1 MLSGGQK
8 AATLSLSLLAV
19 YCVWLGFFKILE
31 RSGLSDYQWCQTND
45 IVPGT
50 FYMWISRLKKAGYTI
65 PDSTAREKATPVIQE
80 VVKLPVV
87 DSETTENSIVAQNVN
102 LPTTVS
108 RTAVEIE
115 LNGVI
120 IRIHNKADADV
131 IQSVLQTVGGHT
143 YAW

>member
-1 MLSGGQK
+1 MRAKRVSRDEQIKLIME
-8 AATLSLSLLAV
+8 
-19 YCVWLGFFKILE
+19 CRE
-31 RSGLSDYQWCQTND
+31 SGLSDYQWCQTND

-65 PDSTAREKATPVIQE
+65 PDSMAREKATPIIQE

-87 DSETTENSIVAQNVN
+87 DSEITENTIVAQNAN

-120 IRIHNKADADV
+120 IRIHNKADTDV
-131 IQSVLQTVGGHT
+131 IQSVLQIVGGHT
-143 YAW
+143 HAW

>member
-1 MLSGGQK
+1 
-8 AATLSLSLLAV
+8 
-19 YCVWLGFFKILE
+19 
-31 RSGLSDYQWCQTND
+31 
-45 IVPGT
+45 
-50 FYMWISRLKKAGYTI
+50 MWISRLKKAGYTI
-65 PDSTAREKATPVIQE
+65 PDSMATEKATPVIQE

-87 DSETTENSIVAQNVN
+87 DSETTENSIVAQNAN

-131 IQSVLQTVGGHT
+131 IQSVLQIVGGHT
-143 YAW
+143 HAW